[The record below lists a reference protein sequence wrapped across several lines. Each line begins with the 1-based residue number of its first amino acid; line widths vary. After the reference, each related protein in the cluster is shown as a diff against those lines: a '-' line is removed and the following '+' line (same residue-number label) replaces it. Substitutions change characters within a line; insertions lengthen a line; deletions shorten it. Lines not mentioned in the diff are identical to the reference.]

1 MRINELS
8 LDQKWDSLLSKLQE
22 MVGKRPADL
31 DAVLFLIGVQEL
43 GQGVRTFSKE
53 QKQDLMHIATC
64 KVLSYAGIY
73 ELEGL
78 DQDGWPHWQQIQP
91 LPHLTL
97 EEQEK
102 LIKGHVIDYFEEAQL
117 F

>member
-1 MRINELS
+1 MRVNELPFES
-8 LDQKWDSLLSKLQE
+8 KWDLLLDKIK
-22 MVGKRPADL
+22 MAVGKRPADL

-43 GQGVRTFSKE
+43 GQGIRTFKKE
-53 QKQDLMHIATC
+53 EKQDLMHIATC

-73 ELEGL
+73 ELEGS
-78 DQDGWPHWQQIQP
+78 DQDGWPHWKQVLP

-97 EEQEK
+97 DEQEK
-102 LIKGHVIDYFEEAQL
+102 LIKSHVMEYFEEAQL